1 MILATKHCQSI
12 LRNAKAKKKGREKR
26 EGEKAR
32 GRFLEAEERMNI

>member
-1 MILATKHCQSI
+1 LQQSTA
-12 LRNAKAKKKGREKR
+12 RAFEKTKAKKKGREKR